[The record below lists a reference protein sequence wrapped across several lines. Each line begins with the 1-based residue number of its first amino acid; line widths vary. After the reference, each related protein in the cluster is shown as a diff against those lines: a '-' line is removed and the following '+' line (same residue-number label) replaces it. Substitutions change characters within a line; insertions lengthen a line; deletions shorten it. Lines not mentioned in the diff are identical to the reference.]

1 MGLGE
6 EGTGHGHSLFSQ
18 HMSRKSEYNFFQ
30 FFTPFSKQRCLSSLL
45 LLLFQGPVSADQ
57 VLGSSFTLID
67 FQLLGL
73 NYFMLSEV
81 SGEFCLKFY
90 MTIQLVFLSVLCPV
104 PSALLEVFFA
114 CSFFFLCFSFLFF
127 LPFSVSLAFFLY
139 LLFHFLPFSSLS
151 ILHPLEDLAPQQP
164 APSCP
169 SSPAP
174 APCSQLTLYK
184 QQKALDSFCFN

>member
-1 MGLGE
+1 M
-6 EGTGHGHSLFSQ
+6 GHGHSLFSQ

-45 LLLFQGPVSADQ
+45 LLLFQGPLSADQ

-73 NYFMLSEV
+73 NYFLLSEV
-81 SGEFCLKFY
+81 SGEICLKFH

-114 CSFFFLCFSFLFF
+114 CSFFFLCLSFFVLSPFFCLSGILSLSFVSFSSIFLSVQPSSARAVKRRPGSPTASTFLPIQPSPSSLLPAHLTQTTESLGLFLF
-127 LPFSVSLAFFLY
+127 
-139 LLFHFLPFSSLS
+139 
-151 ILHPLEDLAPQQP
+151 
-164 APSCP
+164 
-169 SSPAP
+169 
-174 APCSQLTLYK
+174 
-184 QQKALDSFCFN
+184 